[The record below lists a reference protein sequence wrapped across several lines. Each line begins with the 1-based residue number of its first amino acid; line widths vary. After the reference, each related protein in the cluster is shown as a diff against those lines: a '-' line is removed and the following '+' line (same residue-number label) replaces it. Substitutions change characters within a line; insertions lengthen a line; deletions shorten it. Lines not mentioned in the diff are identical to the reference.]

1 MKTAPTKTKRKHAV
15 NEVNIKKLIAF
26 IRDQPDDRLMMD
38 RWLSGRFGRS
48 LNQPVKDLL
57 TCNTAYCVG
66 GAAAMLALA
75 VTNPNLSGRAILA
88 GFTKDKNDKS
98 VINSSQ
104 IAADFLGL
112 SRMDAG
118 QLFIGAWSTLSAG
131 QQQYIGEITKS
142 QTLRELRHILKT
154 GEV

>member
-75 VTNPNLSGRAILA
+75 VTNPNLSGRAI
-88 GFTKDKNDKS
+88 
-98 VINSSQ
+98 
-104 IAADFLGL
+104 FLGL
-112 SRMDAG
+112 SRMEAG
-118 QLFIGAWSTLSAG
+118 QLFIGAWSTLSAR
-131 QQQYIGEITKS
+131 QQRDIGEITKS